1 MRVRRRILVFRG
13 FDQALG
19 QAGLER
25 GVDRGSVRCDLALE
39 VHERRDS
46 RAARPDRPPIGGRLP
61 FFAFDGEDISQPFFE
76 QVGAP

>member
-1 MRVRRRILVFRG
+1 MFVDSIRPWDRPVFSV
-13 FDQALG
+13 ASIV
-19 QAGLER
+19 GL
-25 GVDRGSVRCDLALE
+25 VRCDLALE

-46 RAARPDRPPIGGRLP
+46 RAARPDRPSIEGRLP